1 MMIATTN
8 EEDIA
13 MSAAELITKKSRR
26 WELQRKQESTSAKTC
41 RCRDCKDPVF
51 NEGMCWD
58 HYKEEHYL
66 SK

>member
-1 MMIATTN
+1 MIATTN
-8 EEDIA
+8 EEDIT
-13 MSAAELITKKSRR
+13 MSTAELITKKSSEREPR
-26 WELQRKQESTSAKTC
+26 RKQSVTTMKTC
-41 RCRDCKDPVF
+41 GCRGCNDPVF

>member
-1 MMIATTN
+1 
-8 EEDIA
+8 
-13 MSAAELITKKSRR
+13 MSAAELIAKRSRD
-26 WELQRKQESTSAKTC
+26 WEIQRKQGMTLTKTC

>member
-1 MMIATTN
+1 
-8 EEDIA
+8 
-13 MSAAELITKKSRR
+13 MSAAELITKKSRG
-26 WELQRKQESTSAKTC
+26 WELQRKQEATSAKTC
-41 RCRDCKDPVF
+41 RCPDCKDPVF